1 MTTKDSSDT
10 AIDAD
15 SSVTLGE
22 RITITAT
29 STDTALGSNFYLSD
43 CTATNGEDK
52 FEADGTT
59 SNSAYKE
66 LQLVKSGC
74 MSNLTPKGATLNAA
88 ISPEMTGQSLSFNQ
102 FAFADSTQS
111 KFIIYLFLI

>member
-10 AIDAD
+10 AITVD

-22 RITITAT
+22 RITIAA
-29 STDTALGSNFYLSD
+29 STDVTALGTDFYLSD
-43 CTATNGEDK
+43 CTATNGEDE

-74 MSNLTPKGATLNAA
+74 MFDLTPKGATLNTD
-88 ISPEMTGQSLSFNQ
+88 ISPEMTGQSLKFNQ
-102 FAFADSTQS
+102 FAFADSSQS
-111 KFIIYLFLI
+111 KFIIY